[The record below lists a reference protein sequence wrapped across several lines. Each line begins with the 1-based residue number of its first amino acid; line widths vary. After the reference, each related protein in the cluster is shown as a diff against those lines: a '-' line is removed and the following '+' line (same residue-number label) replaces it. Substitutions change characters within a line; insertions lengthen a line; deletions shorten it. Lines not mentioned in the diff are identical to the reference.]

1 MFDGKHK
8 QNMTILP
15 KQVTSMVADTEEK
28 YVGVLSPR
36 QMP

>member
-8 QNMTILP
+8 QNMTILT